1 MRVSSRPIKLTGMI
15 ATAALLTACASVGN
29 VKPGTS
35 YNSLLEQY
43 GKPSVICPAKD
54 GSTRLVWSEGDSGEQ
69 AWAVTVD
76 KGEQVANVTQ
86 LMHESAFDVLKQGQ
100 WDTHDVRC
108 QFGLPA
114 MVRSYGDSKTDMVWQ
129 YRFYGPAGE
138 YDMLFV
144 TFDRATD
151 QMVSYSTGPDPELNM
166 TLLGG
171 GR

>member
-1 MRVSSRPIKLTGMI
+1 MRVSSRPIILTGLVAS
-15 ATAALLTACASVGN
+15 ATLLTACASVGN

-35 YNSLLEQY
+35 YNNLLEQY
-43 GKPSVICPAKD
+43 GKPNVICPAKN
-54 GSTRLVWSEGDSGEQ
+54 GSTRLVWSEGASGEQ

-76 KGEQVANVTQ
+76 KEQRVANVTQ
-86 LMHESAFDVLKQGQ
+86 LMDKSGFDVLNQGQ

-108 QFGLPA
+108 HFGTPA
-114 MVRSYGDSKTDMVWQ
+114 MVRTYGDSKTDMVWQ
-129 YRFYGPAGE
+129 YRFYGPAGG

-171 GR
+171 R

>member
-1 MRVSSRPIKLTGMI
+1 MRIPLKPLTLTGVI
-15 ATAALLTACASVGN
+15 ASVALLTACASVGN

-35 YNSLLEQY
+35 YESLLAQY

-54 GSTRLVWSEGDSGEQ
+54 GSTRLVWSEGGAGEQ

-76 KGEQVANVTQ
+76 KEQQVANVTQ

-108 QFGLPA
+108 QFGTPA
-114 MVRSYGDSKTDMVWQ
+114 MVRSYGDNKNDIVWQ

-144 TFDRATD
+144 TFDRTTN
-151 QMVSYSTGPDPELNM
+151 QMVSYSTGPDPELNL